1 MKVVLDTYPLIIF
14 FKNEA
19 GAEDIQ
25 EILYKIEK
33 REIDASI
40 STLTLSEIF
49 YILARY
55 VNMEFATT
63 VLKYIRINLKRTPV
77 TDKIAEKGGQY
88 KFKYAGNKGMPLAD
102 AIIAAT
108 AFEEKA
114 VLISGEKH
122 FKKIEEIEAKSP
134 KEVLQRFQ

>member
-1 MKVVLDTYPLIIF
+1 M
-14 FKNEA
+14 
-19 GAEDIQ
+19 
-25 EILYKIEK
+25 YKIEK
-33 REIDASI
+33 REVDASI

-55 VNMEFATT
+55 VNAGFATT
-63 VLKYIRINLKRTPV
+63 ILKYVRINLKRTSV

-122 FKKIEEIEAKSP
+122 FKKIEEIEVKTP
-134 KEVLQRFQ
+134 REFLQRF